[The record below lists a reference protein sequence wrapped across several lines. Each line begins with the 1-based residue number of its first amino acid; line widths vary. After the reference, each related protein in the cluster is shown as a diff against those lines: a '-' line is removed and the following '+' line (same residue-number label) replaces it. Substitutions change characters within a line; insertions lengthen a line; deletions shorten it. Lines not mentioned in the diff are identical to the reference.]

1 LRISIGN
8 VFLLDPGVAGGWLP
22 CSLAMEDG
30 GLELTDSSGARRVIG
45 WGSMGQV
52 RWSEPLRSE
61 DGSRT
66 WMLQLVTSAGLVQLG
81 IPESV
86 VGQTDLSRM
95 HQWIEWF
102 RARAGSVAA
111 PPSAGVQPAVGP
123 SFGAQAAVGQAA
135 SGQAVGAQAAVGQA
149 ALGQPASGQ
158 VALGQPASGQVA
170 LGQPASGQVAL
181 GQPAAP
187 TVAPS
192 RGRRAGAKRA
202 GAWARSVSGMNTW
215 VAIGLALLAFVVLAG
230 GSAGI
235 WLASSGSG
243 RSHRSAT
250 GPEHSV
256 GKRVPGSPNQDGSKS
271 LPGTKSSQAR
281 VLPKLT
287 TGQID
292 SIISSVN
299 ITAEDLPGW
308 RPCRTSCGSNKGSPA
323 GSLGSSFPG
332 KLASCMGVPA
342 AKFEEVFE
350 VSGNDWHTGESPT
363 FTTGPSGT
371 GLAQVQSAVGIATR
385 SSTLSSG
392 MSALGG
398 SRLPGCLQQAFVQK
412 LQSTMPSGW
421 SVSAPFPATLVPA
434 SSVPGVKGF
443 EVEMPISL
451 SEQVG
456 SNRETLMV
464 EYVQIAYIAVGR
476 VETSLYSVTP
486 DVELPEFQSLVQE
499 LEQRSV
505 AAWADL
511 KSGHVPARAPNT
523 SSLPAQNGGSVL

>member
-135 SGQAVGAQAAVGQA
+135 
-149 ALGQPASGQ
+149 
-158 VALGQPASGQVA
+158 LGQPASGQVA

-215 VAIGLALLAFVVLAG
+215 VAIGLALLALVVLAG

-287 TGQID
+287 AGQID

-308 RPCRTSCGSNKGSPA
+308 RPCRTSCGSNKGSPEE
-323 GSLGSSFPG
+323 SLGSSFPA
-332 KLASCMGVPA
+332 KLASCMGVPV
-342 AKFEEVFE
+342 AKFAEVLE
-350 VSGNDWHTGESPT
+350 IGGAGWHTGESPT

-421 SVSAPFPATLVPA
+421 SASAPFPATLVPA

-464 EYVQIAYIAVGR
+464 EYVQIAYLAVGR

-486 DVELPEFQSLVQE
+486 DVELPEFQSLVE
-499 LEQRSV
+499 KLEQRSA

-511 KSGHVPARAPNT
+511 KSGHVPVKAPTT
-523 SSLPAQNGGSVL
+523 SSVPAQTGGSVL